1 MAVMLFGTPAPTDHS
16 RPLAASRAHDRR
28 RLLALQAV
36 PISRQRARGGRRVS
50 IWQWTLH
57 AAVVGLAG
65 WSLGASWGVVP
76 RQDDP
81 PLALE
86 VRVLNAAL
94 PTDFDLDPLPPL
106 APPAE
111 DERPLVER
119 IATYRVAP
127 GDTLLELAQRFGI
140 NTETLLWTNPLPDPD
155 RIVPGQGLTVLP
167 VPGVLHTVADGE
179 TVALLA
185 DRYRVSPMTL
195 IEANGLV
202 EPYALRRGDELLV
215 PNGKPL
221 TSGLPGAVPWPAP
234 GTGVQHKQQFIEAAA
249 APAREM
255 QRRSGAP
262 ASVAIAQAIHETG
275 WGASRLARE
284 GHNYFGIKG
293 RNSEGPAGV
302 VWFNT
307 WEVIGGRNITARE
320 PFRAYN
326 SPEESF
332 LDYGLFFLQNRRYHG
347 ALAVADDP
355 QEFIR
360 AIAAAGFATD
370 PNYAARIIRMMDQ
383 YDLYRYDVQPA
394 RGSPR
399 N

>member
-1 MAVMLFGTPAPTDHS
+1 MAVMLIGTPAPMDLS

-36 PISRQRARGGRRVS
+36 PVSRRRARGGRRVS
-50 IWQWTLH
+50 MWQWTLH
-57 AAVVGLAG
+57 AVVVGLAG
-65 WSLGASWGVVP
+65 WALGASWGVAP
-76 RQDDP
+76 REDDP

-119 IATYRVAP
+119 IAQYRVAP

-185 DRYRVSPMTL
+185 DRYKVSPMTL
-195 IEANGLV
+195 IEANGLA

-221 TSGLPGAVPWPAP
+221 TSALPGAVPWPAP

-262 ASVAIAQAIHETG
+262 ASVAIAGDSRDGVGGQSA
-275 WGASRLARE
+275 GA
-284 GHNYFGIKG
+284 G
-293 RNSEGPAGV
+293 GPQLLRDQGPQQRGA
-302 VWFNT
+302 
-307 WEVIGGRNITARE
+307 GGRR
-320 PFRAYN
+320 
-326 SPEESF
+326 
-332 LDYGLFFLQNRRYHG
+332 L
-347 ALAVADDP
+347 V
-355 QEFIR
+355 
-360 AIAAAGFATD
+360 
-370 PNYAARIIRMMDQ
+370 
-383 YDLYRYDVQPA
+383 
-394 RGSPR
+394 
-399 N
+399 